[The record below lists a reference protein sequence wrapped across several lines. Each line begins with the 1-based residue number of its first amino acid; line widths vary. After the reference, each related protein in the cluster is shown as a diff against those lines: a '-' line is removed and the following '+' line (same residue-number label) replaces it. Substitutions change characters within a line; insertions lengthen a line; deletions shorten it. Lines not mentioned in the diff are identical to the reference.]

1 MKKLPAGKDFPS
13 EAAANLRAVAANL
26 TVEQAG
32 KVKATEKVTNHDIK
46 AVEYF
51 IKEQFDKLGLEPF
64 KEWVHFSL
72 TSQDINNTSIPLLL
86 KDSLEQWYIPSVKG
100 LIKALQDRTS
110 EWDVSMLARTHGQ
123 PASPTNVGKEFK
135 VFIERVEN
143 QLLLLEQVPHSC
155 KFGGAT

>member
-51 IKEQFDKLGLEPF
+51 IKEQFDTLGLEKY
-64 KEWVHFSL
+64 KEWVHFAL

-86 KDSLEQWYIPSVKG
+86 KDSVLTVIVPGYETLVQTLESKLP
-100 LIKALQDRTS
+100 
-110 EWDVSMLARTHGQ
+110 EWNVSML
-123 PASPTNVGKEFK
+123 P
-135 VFIERVEN
+135 
-143 QLLLLEQVPHSC
+143 
-155 KFGGAT
+155 